1 MAKYEEWTTED
12 GLTMLEGWARR
23 GLTDKEIAHNV
34 GVSERQFTRWKKEH
48 PSILSAL
55 KKGKEITD
63 LIVEGALYKR
73 ACGYEYEEKMTEVIE
88 QPDGSQRKY
97 IKKTLKTVPPDVT
110 AQIFWLK
117 NRRPDLWRDKQ
128 EVTVDETA
136 LQKIGDVLDGIEV
149 VANETE

>member
-1 MAKYEEWTTED
+1 MAKGSYQEWLTED

-34 GVSERQFTRWKKEH
+34 GVSERQFTRWKNDY

-55 KKGKEITD
+55 KRGKEITD

-73 ACGYEYEEKMTEVIE
+73 ACGYEYEEITTEIE
-88 QPDGSQRKY
+88 DLPPNKKGEVRQKKH
-97 IKKTLKTVPPDVT
+97 IKKTKKFVPPDVT

-128 EVTVDETA
+128 NVV
-136 LQKIGDVLDGIEV
+136 LNDVEDLTPLAEMLK
-149 VANETE
+149 E